1 MGTDPQEEELSLRVK
16 ELQSAAPEPLVKF
29 LYPVLNTLISL
40 LVRHTMSKASK
51 AGAAQVQLDAFATMA
66 HIVNHIQFQLNL
78 HSDNHEHNK
87 LLATYLQHVL
97 IAPNIHSWTSQ
108 GLANRNI
115 TLGKQGNRLLEKE
128 KVRAGG
134 SMKVYFDKV
143 TSMSFKECLA
153 LLLCFCSRSM

>member
-1 MGTDPQEEELSLRVK
+1 MGTDCQEEELSLRVK
-16 ELQSAAPEPLVKF
+16 ELQSAAPESLVKF

-40 LVRHTMSKASK
+40 LVRHTMSKVSKAK
-51 AGAAQVQLDAFATMA
+51 AGAAQVRLDAFATMA

-78 HSDNHEHNK
+78 HSDKHEHNK

-97 IAPNIHSWTSQ
+97 IAPDIHSWTSQ

-134 SMKVYFDKV
+134 SMKVYCDKV
-143 TSMSFKECLA
+143 TSMSFK
-153 LLLCFCSRSM
+153 

>member
-1 MGTDPQEEELSLRVK
+1 MGTDCQEEELSLRVK
-16 ELQSAAPEPLVKF
+16 ELQSAAPEPLVKL

-51 AGAAQVQLDAFATMA
+51 AIARATQVQLDVFATMA

-78 HSDNHEHNK
+78 HSDKHEHNK

-134 SMKVYFDKV
+134 SMKVYCDKV
-143 TSMSFKECLA
+143 TSMSFK
-153 LLLCFCSRSM
+153 